1 MERNSRC
8 EICAHLIYDEE
19 EEQYVCA
26 VNLDE
31 DEMARL
37 FSHYQYE
44 CLYFRLYDEYRIVRK
59 QM

>member
-1 MERNSRC
+1 MATGSCDACVNYV
-8 EICAHLIYDEE
+8 YDEDYE
-19 EEQYVCA
+19 YYYCL